1 MILILLL
8 IIIIIMDGKLGHSC
22 ARVMKGKFSESRVKD
37 HIVHLGINVRS
48 SANNCGCVVDG
59 SNAIATI

>member
-1 MILILLL
+1 
-8 IIIIIMDGKLGHSC
+8 MDGKLGHSC

-37 HIVHLGINVRS
+37 YIVHLGINVRS

-59 SNAIATI
+59 SNAIVTI